1 MWSFFICSSD
11 SQLPWRSRKLLTIAN
26 EREPLW
32 LLVTLMFSLTV
43 FWDFLRSFPRVWSTI
58 SSVNRHLGIALS
70 VSAPHWE
77 CSRSF
82 SRSHTRGVCH
92 RPTKCPSGRV
102 SHHKSPCDAS
112 LRGPGVTI
120 SCLSQELGAWMWL
133 CLPRSEQQQLFQ
145 VAVNQPSAPDLCFV
159 QRKWKFSKY
168 EMKIYIPGEGSW
180 LYTRGL

>member
-1 MWSFFICSSD
+1 
-11 SQLPWRSRKLLTIAN
+11 
-26 EREPLW
+26 
-32 LLVTLMFSLTV
+32 MFSLTV

-82 SRSHTRGVCH
+82 SRSHRGWCH

-120 SCLSQELGAWMWL
+120 SCLSQEIGAWMWL
-133 CLPRSEQQQLFQ
+133 CLPRTEQQQLFQ
-145 VAVNQPSAPDLCFV
+145 VAVNQPSAGMCFI
-159 QRKWKFSKY
+159 KGKLKFFQF
-168 EMKIYIPGEGSW
+168 EMKIYIPGEG
-180 LYTRGL
+180 TCHIQ